1 MAHRNL
7 RYLCS
12 PSHGW
17 LEVDADLIRKTG
29 VAGRV
34 SSYSRVQRTDGGI
47 GVIAFLEED
56 CDMPMFLE
64 AAKAAGFDI
73 HIVVVADPDE
83 LTRQHPRFDPSL
95 FGYSRRASVP
105 NSTMWS

>member
-1 MAHRNL
+1 MPTRNL

-17 LEVDADLIRKTG
+17 LEVDRDLILETG
-29 VAGRV
+29 VAGRI
-34 SSYSRVQRTDGGI
+34 SAYSRMMTTASNVGR
-47 GVIAFLEED
+47 IAFLEED
-56 CDMPMFLE
+56 CDMPMFLK

-73 HIVVVADPDE
+73 NVVMTADPDE
-83 LTRQHPRFDPSL
+83 LTRQYPRFNPSD
-95 FGYSRRASVP
+95 FGYRRRASVP